1 MRRRAFSMK
10 LLFKSAVTLT
20 FITII
25 CVIASF
31 LLSAMRKLYIESWFV
46 FNPSILIGLISGLIL
61 TSVISLANF
70 HQLQRGHAKELALEL
85 SDFTKESISLRS
97 MLQTL
102 QNEQGV
108 FVISDEK
115 HHDLELALAL
125 LNECSTKI
133 MRCERISPLKS
144 VTIRKLKNF
153 ATRIA
158 KSEFAFYLAFSTF
171 AESCHAAYH
180 IHSILPYVKDEVD
193 RQKIQDDFFRNLQQ
207 VFEALQPRSALEE
220 ALQQYGNEIN
230 KFLGVMQ
237 PKS

>member
-1 MRRRAFSMK
+1 MK

-20 FITII
+20 FLTII

-46 FNPSILIGLISGLIL
+46 FNPSILIGLLSGLVL
-61 TSVISLANF
+61 TSVISLSNF
-70 HQLQRGHAKELALEL
+70 HQLQRGHAKELALQL
-85 SDFTKESISLRS
+85 SDFTKESVSFRN
-97 MLQTL
+97 MLQAL
-102 QNEQGV
+102 ENEQDV

-115 HHDLELALAL
+115 HHDLELALAWL
-125 LNECSTKI
+125 DERATKI
-133 MRCERISPLKS
+133 MRCERISPLKAA
-144 VTIRKLKNF
+144 TILKFKNL

-158 KSEFAFYLAFSTF
+158 KSELAFYLAFSPF

-180 IHSILPYVKDEVD
+180 IHSILPYVKTEVD
-193 RQKIQDDFFRNLQQ
+193 RQKVQDDFFRNLQQ

-230 KFLGVMQ
+230 KFLGVKQ